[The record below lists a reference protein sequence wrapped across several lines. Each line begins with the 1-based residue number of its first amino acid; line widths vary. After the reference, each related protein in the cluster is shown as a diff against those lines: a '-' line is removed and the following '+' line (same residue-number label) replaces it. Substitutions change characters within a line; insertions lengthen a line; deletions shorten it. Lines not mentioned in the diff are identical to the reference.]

1 MAARVKKRTDTTSTN
16 RDSDKIIVRL
26 PEGMRDHLAQT
37 AQRHGRSMNAEV
49 VTALAMYFA
58 QTTTGLI
65 EIETVQDLEY
75 SLDRIRKEMTRLA
88 DAAANL
94 KKAK

>member
-26 PEGMRDHLAQT
+26 PEGMRDHLALI
-37 AQRHGRSMNAEV
+37 ARRNGRSMNAEV
-49 VTALAMYFA
+49 VTALAHYFA
-58 QTTTGLI
+58 MTTTGPL
-65 EIETVQDLEY
+65 EIETVADLEY
-75 SLDRIRKEMTRLA
+75 SLEGIRKEITRLA

-94 KKAK
+94 KNPK